1 MDSSKNEIYLEIDSV
16 CKSMGLNS
24 ISDVKETGFL
34 RALITR

>member
-1 MDSSKNEIYLEIDSV
+1 MDGAKNEIYLEIDSV

-24 ISDVKETGFL
+24 INDVKESGFL